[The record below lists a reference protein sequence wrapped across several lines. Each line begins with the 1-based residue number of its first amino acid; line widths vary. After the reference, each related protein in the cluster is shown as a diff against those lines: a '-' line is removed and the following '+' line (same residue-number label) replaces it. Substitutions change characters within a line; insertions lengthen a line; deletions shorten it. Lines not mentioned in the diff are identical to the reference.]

1 MERTWQWPL
10 HMSTSLIKLYF
21 CPWHYSKAHTGA
33 TSCKLSKGIGQ
44 DDLQSPFQP
53 QLFCDSVKSRANAG
67 FHKEHLKYNLTRLH
81 ILILLVMWPTMLT
94 RTYFSFLE
102 HNLEELT
109 IHVTVSL
116 QKSCSFFIPSLL
128 SLGKQ
133 NLVLAEEKQGHASI
147 SCGIVCSVG

>member
-1 MERTWQWPL
+1 
-10 HMSTSLIKLYF
+10 
-21 CPWHYSKAHTGA
+21 
-33 TSCKLSKGIGQ
+33 
-44 DDLQSPFQP
+44 
-53 QLFCDSVKSRANAG
+53 
-67 FHKEHLKYNLTRLH
+67 
-81 ILILLVMWPTMLT
+81 MLT

-116 QKSCSFFIPSLL
+116 QKSCSFFIPNLL